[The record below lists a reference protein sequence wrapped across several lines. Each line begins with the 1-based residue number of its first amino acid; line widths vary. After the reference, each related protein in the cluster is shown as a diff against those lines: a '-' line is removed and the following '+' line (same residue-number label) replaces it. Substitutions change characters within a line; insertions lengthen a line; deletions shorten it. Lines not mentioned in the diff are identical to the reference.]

1 MRQSRPHHRHNLSH
15 TVVRN
20 SMCVTTYVQWL
31 YKDLENPVTITPPKL
46 SLYNQTLY
54 KPNSP
59 VNNLLYYSGQ
69 YIFRYKFVLTCFSG
83 TVNMHSYQ
91 CRTITFCVRFLALPE
106 CVVYL
111 LACGHN
117 VQCQTFQRLHVICIN
132 YSIIGVWI
140 GHIKIS
146 RWDAKQRL
154 VNSWNLGI
162 HAIKFQIVHGC
173 DRRLQEWPTR
183 DVTALQS
190 WRDLRLW

>member
-1 MRQSRPHHRHNLSH
+1 MHTNVESREGALIEVSLYYAYLSKQELSLLLMRQSRPHHRHNLSH

-31 YKDLENPVTITPPKL
+31 YKDLENPVTINQDYLFT
-46 SLYNQTLY
+46 NQTLY

-59 VNNLLYYSGQ
+59 DNLLHYSGQ

-83 TVNMHSYQ
+83 TVNMNSYQ

-117 VQCQTFQRLHVICIN
+117 VQCQTFGSC
-132 YSIIGVWI
+132 
-140 GHIKIS
+140 
-146 RWDAKQRL
+146 
-154 VNSWNLGI
+154 
-162 HAIKFQIVHGC
+162 
-173 DRRLQEWPTR
+173 LQGST
-183 DVTALQS
+183 
-190 WRDLRLW
+190 